1 MFSFLRKKPKQSV
14 DELLAL
20 LSSVGFAFRNE
31 KSKQFGLSN
40 LGDDR
45 FGGTVSIEHLLAVM
59 GEEQFDE
66 AAEEPSSLSDE
77 VWSSDDVWHFDYEAI
92 EDHGAYKQIVQNC
105 CRISGGDLSF
115 DEITD
120 YVDLEEEV
128 AWVELRTRSKYSK
141 LTLKVKN
148 DWADPSIFLE
158 LNKLLKAANST
169 KQLFQHDLGQDVL
182 MICRPENEVISINK
196 ATGLKF
202 FQIKG

>member
-1 MFSFLRKKPKQSV
+1 M
-14 DELLAL
+14 
-20 LSSVGFAFRNE
+20 
-31 KSKQFGLSN
+31 
-40 LGDDR
+40 
-45 FGGTVSIEHLLAVM
+45 
-59 GEEQFDE
+59 
-66 AAEEPSSLSDE
+66 
-77 VWSSDDVWHFDYEAI
+77 
-92 EDHGAYKQIVQNC
+92 
-105 CRISGGDLSF
+105 SF

-148 DWADPSIFLE
+148 DWADPSIFVE

-182 MICRPENEVISINK
+182 MICRDQSEIIPINK
-196 ATGLKF
+196 ATGLKL